1 MAKILTVDDEPLIR
15 KQISRILQRYGH
27 EVHQASMQSEAI
39 QLATIQNFDI
49 ALVDYNLPI
58 QNGLEVLQEM
68 RKRQPGCVRILIT
81 GMLNEELAVEAV
93 NRGEVSHIV
102 RKPFRNEDLINAV
115 NAAIDTRQRMVEV
128 ARVQQ
133 EASREDERRILE
145 ECLSND
151 YISLALQ
158 PIISTS
164 DSSVIAFEALLR
176 SNHKVLDSPPLVI
189 RAAER
194 HEELGRL
201 SSIIFSLSR
210 RWLEWLEGDFLLF
223 INIHPEELS
232 DGVGML
238 ERLQQLLPWSN
249 RIVLEITERS
259 RLQAIESWEETLDRV
274 TGLGFNIAV
283 DDLGAGYSSLSVLAD
298 LQPRYI
304 KMDMSIIHGVDEDPR
319 KRRLVELLC
328 RFADATDAM
337 IVAEGVETYP
347 QASTLRE
354 CGAHYLQGY
363 YFDRPSQ
370 FREDAELFLSSSYA
384 NKLLGSASSDDTSD

>member
-1 MAKILTVDDEPLIR
+1 
-15 KQISRILQRYGH
+15 
-27 EVHQASMQSEAI
+27 
-39 QLATIQNFDI
+39 
-49 ALVDYNLPI
+49 
-58 QNGLEVLQEM
+58 
-68 RKRQPGCVRILIT
+68 
-81 GMLNEELAVEAV
+81 
-93 NRGEVSHIV
+93 
-102 RKPFRNEDLINAV
+102 
-115 NAAIDTRQRMVEV
+115 
-128 ARVQQ
+128 
-133 EASREDERRILE
+133 
-145 ECLSND
+145 
-151 YISLALQ
+151 
-158 PIISTS
+158 
-164 DSSVIAFEALLR
+164 
-176 SNHKVLDSPPLVI
+176 
-189 RAAER
+189 
-194 HEELGRL
+194 
-201 SSIIFSLSR
+201 
-210 RWLEWLEGDFLLF
+210 
-223 INIHPEELS
+223 
-232 DGVGML
+232 ML

-384 NKLLGSASSDDTSD
+384 NKLLGSTSSDDTSD

>member
-1 MAKILTVDDEPLIR
+1 
-15 KQISRILQRYGH
+15 
-27 EVHQASMQSEAI
+27 
-39 QLATIQNFDI
+39 
-49 ALVDYNLPI
+49 
-58 QNGLEVLQEM
+58 
-68 RKRQPGCVRILIT
+68 
-81 GMLNEELAVEAV
+81 
-93 NRGEVSHIV
+93 
-102 RKPFRNEDLINAV
+102 
-115 NAAIDTRQRMVEV
+115 
-128 ARVQQ
+128 
-133 EASREDERRILE
+133 
-145 ECLSND
+145 
-151 YISLALQ
+151 
-158 PIISTS
+158 
-164 DSSVIAFEALLR
+164 
-176 SNHKVLDSPPLVI
+176 
-189 RAAER
+189 
-194 HEELGRL
+194 
-201 SSIIFSLSR
+201 
-210 RWLEWLEGDFLLF
+210 
-223 INIHPEELS
+223 
-232 DGVGML
+232 ML

-363 YFDRPSQ
+363 WRIAHPISRGCGSLRPLPMLTNLAQ
-370 FREDAELFLSSSYA
+370 RRRMIHLIECGGVKQL
-384 NKLLGSASSDDTSD
+384 